1 MPEGPPPGG
10 EDSDSD
16 ASDDSDDIPLPSGPP
31 PPKPAVLPQHAP
43 PIYMGFGAPAHQQ
56 QQGQV
61 RPPPTQPSFR
71 PPPSYQHQQHALP
84 ARPGVI
90 SAQAQPTNL
99 TTTAPAAKPTT
110 TPQTAGTISAEP
122 QLRDLRKEATVF
134 VPRGIK
140 RKKGPGA
147 VPTINATPNGGDV
160 DDEGD
165 AVRRKRDDGPD
176 LKSRLQGVL
185 GEAPAPSQ
193 TKKPAQSATQSA
205 GGGGDDDYQNFLKG
219 LGDIS

>member
-31 PPKPAVLPQHAP
+31 PPKPAVLPQDAP
-43 PIYMGFGAPAHQQ
+43 PIYMGFGAPAPHQQ
-56 QQGQV
+56 QRQA
-61 RPPPTQPSFR
+61 RPPPTQSSFR
-71 PPPSYQHQQHALP
+71 PPPSYQHQPHALP
-84 ARPGVI
+84 ARPGII

-99 TTTAPAAKPTT
+99 TTTAPAAKPT
-110 TPQTAGTISAEP
+110 PQTGGMISAEP

-147 VPTINATPNGGDV
+147 APTINATPNGGDV

-185 GEAPAPSQ
+185 GDAPALAPSQ
-193 TKKPAQSATQSA
+193 AKKPAQSA